1 MVENHGVQ
9 GYVVGPGDGVSG
21 HGPGVLATRV
31 STVGALTLIEQE
43 IRDGPPWHVHTREE
57 ECFYVLDGS
66 LTVHCGDDIF
76 EAGPRSFVFLPRG
89 IPHRFDAVD
98 GPATVLLIAAPG
110 GLDEY
115 FDELHQ
121 PADPTSRAAVQQ
133 KYGIQRR

>member
-1 MVENHGVQ
+1 MVENNGVQ
-9 GYVVGPGDGVSG
+9 GYVVGPGEGVAG
-21 HGPGVLATRV
+21 HDPGVMATRV
-31 STVGALTLIEQE
+31 STGGALTLIEQE

-57 ECFYVLDGS
+57 ECVYVLDGS
-66 LTVHCGDDIF
+66 LRVHCGDDIF

-98 GPATVLLIAAPG
+98 GPATVLLIATPG

-121 PADPTSRAAVQQ
+121 APDPASRAAVQQ
-133 KYGIQRR
+133 KFGIQVR